1 MCRATPANGPG
12 ESQNAGAVTCRR
24 ETPWEEAG
32 GPGFVP
38 LSQGAEKAAG
48 KTGERPETARAG
60 SQLWSVRR
68 NQRAGPQPRA
78 PPGLVGPT
86 SRPGETLL
94 GTFRNLSR
102 EPRGQMLPSKDHL
115 G

>member
-24 ETPWEEAG
+24 ETPWEEGG

-48 KTGERPETARAG
+48 KTGERPETARA
-60 SQLWSVRR
+60 WFSVVERE
-68 NQRAGPQPRA
+68 AEPEGGATAEGTPRA
-78 PPGLVGPT
+78 CRTHLPT
-86 SRPGETLL
+86 
-94 GTFRNLSR
+94 
-102 EPRGQMLPSKDHL
+102 RGDTAWDI
-115 G
+115 